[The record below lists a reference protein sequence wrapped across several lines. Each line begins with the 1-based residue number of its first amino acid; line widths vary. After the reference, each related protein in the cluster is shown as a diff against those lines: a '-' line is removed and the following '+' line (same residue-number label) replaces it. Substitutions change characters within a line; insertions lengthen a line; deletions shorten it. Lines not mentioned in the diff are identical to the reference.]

1 MRTFLAFLGLCLF
14 ALSQTAS
21 ADPYAFGYSSFNSG
35 NNLDINDTPSY
46 NTDSGWVRNDGYH
59 NGGIPGLANTN
70 YFSGYNSGLNCTT
83 YCADYFSF
91 DLSDLSGTVTSA
103 SFNVYAYTVTNP
115 GTFDIFATSLTPAQ
129 VDSSNTFTDPSIFTG
144 IVTAPMIGTLAIG
157 PGDNET
163 FVTVTLDSTGL
174 AWLQANEGSQVVLGG
189 AYDYSE
195 GTIPEPSSVMLF
207 GTALLGVAG
216 FLRRKRAAR

>member
-21 ADPYAFGYSSFNSG
+21 ADPYAFGFSG
-35 NNLDINDTPSY
+35 FTSTNNLDINGTAFD
-46 NTDSGWVRNDGYH
+46 NTDSGWVMNNGYH
-59 NGGIPGLANTN
+59 IGGNTN
-70 YFSGYNSGLNCTT
+70 YYSGYNSGLSCTT
-83 YCADYFSF
+83 YCADYYSF

-103 SFNVYAYTVTNP
+103 SFNVDAYTVTDP

-129 VDSSNTFTDPSIFTG
+129 VNSSNAFTDPSIFTG
-144 IVTAPMIGTLAIG
+144 IVTAPVIGTLAIG
-157 PGDNET
+157 PGDDNES
-163 FVTVTLDSTGL
+163 VTVTLDSTGL
-174 AWLQANEGSQVVLGG
+174 AWLQANAGSEVVLGG
-189 AYDYSE
+189 AYDYK

-216 FLRRKRAAR
+216 ILRRKRAVR